1 MRGPVKAP
9 AYPHS
14 EVGLRSA
21 PVGSADSDEFVR
33 EIEAFPARLLADLPL
48 PVTLWLDIPGSPVP
62 VCLTSAVSSTE
73 GLEPLAP
80 QVVFSRDEV
89 AALVLGIEA
98 DRLWRKE
105 LLGFCFEKWR
115 RPVWHVS
122 ADDALAG
129 ALPDLEQ
136 PAWSV
141 ERVLKRLGATL
152 LRVELVGRDRRA
164 APIPKAA

>member
-1 MRGPVKAP
+1 
-9 AYPHS
+9 
-14 EVGLRSA
+14 
-21 PVGSADSDEFVR
+21 
-33 EIEAFPARLLADLPL
+33 
-48 PVTLWLDIPGSPVP
+48 
-62 VCLTSAVSSTE
+62 
-73 GLEPLAP
+73 
-80 QVVFSRDEV
+80 
-89 AALVLGIEA
+89 
-98 DRLWRKE
+98 
-105 LLGFCFEKWR
+105 
-115 RPVWHVS
+115 VS